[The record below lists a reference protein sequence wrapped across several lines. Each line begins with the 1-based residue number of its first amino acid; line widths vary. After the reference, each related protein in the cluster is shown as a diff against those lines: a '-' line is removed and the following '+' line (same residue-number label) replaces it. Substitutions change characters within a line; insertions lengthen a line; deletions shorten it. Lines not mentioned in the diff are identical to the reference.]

1 MAHIL
6 QVPLKMQL
14 DRRTCMTLG
23 HSNLLFPLGFPTTPA
38 SPFPPAAPGPQFS
51 YSEIDT
57 RALCEDTPAAVG
69 RPPELG
75 NPARRITYLVSVS
88 LTYSTLWQSYVLH

>member
-1 MAHIL
+1 
-6 QVPLKMQL
+6 
-14 DRRTCMTLG
+14 MTLR
-23 HSNLLFPLGFPTTPA
+23 HSNLLLPLGFPTTPA
-38 SPFPPAAPGPQFS
+38 SPFPPAAPDPQFS

-75 NPARRITYLVSVS
+75 NPARRITYLMSVS
-88 LTYSTLWQSYVLH
+88 LAYSTLCNLIVLH